1 MIRGRRLRPKRW
13 PIPKWQLR
21 PKRQPKSRPFWSQ
34 HSIPARPDTT
44 RHRKTLT
51 RYHADLS
58 CAPNPSGYAPNS
70 HTGGDPLDWL
80 GQADPIST
88 FGHFKRG
95 LVSKGRSRLTKPQ
108 FTHGANWGLL
118 RVMRLECQKVESSLP
133 PRGESLICK
142 RSQRCSSYAS
152 SRRATSSM
160 RIVSPCLAASTVTSM
175 NAPMSVM

>member
-58 CAPNPSGYAPNS
+58 CAPSPSGYAPNS
-70 HTGGDPLDWL
+70 HMGGDPLDWP
-80 GQADPIST
+80 GRPDPIST
-88 FGHFKRG
+88 LGHFKRG
-95 LVSKGRSRLTKPQ
+95 LDSKGRSRLTKPQ
-108 FTHGANWGLL
+108 LTHGANWGLL
-118 RVMRLECQKVESSLP
+118 RVMRLECPKVERSGKWRLFGRSTRAVS
-133 PRGESLICK
+133 RGERCAVG
-142 RSQRCSSYAS
+142 SQRGAHVRMRLQPVRCVAS
-152 SRRATSSM
+152 
-160 RIVSPCLAASTVTSM
+160 
-175 NAPMSVM
+175 